1 MYYFAINPN
10 SLKSNNAEIRCL
22 FRRNELQSLH
32 LVPDNLTSPLRQ
44 RQQSQPIPSL
54 VLHHH
59 QQQPQP
65 QSAQLNYKPAQYHYQ
80 INSNHLKNA
89 SQIGENEFR
98 MSTKIIDRQHPIT
111 YLRHSHFYVGL
122 VRELILSRTL
132 YLHIDRSCVSGT
144 ENSTTFI
151 ALPSNTSDSGGG
163 FNTNRT
169 SYLSTHNNVDDGGK
183 SAIPVLLTLEHES
196 WDMLLPDN
204 TMGMSEQT
212 YIELNVKLENE
223 TVSRTIELYAE
234 NELGERLACQPSRHC
249 VRWCL
254 LTCDGE
260 TINSTKPVMVHCMFI
275 VETGVLKVRVSD
287 GRLNDRL
294 FKLWFELITDY
305 YRQQLR
311 SRTPLTTI
319 LERASRLNQW
329 VNVRHN
335 SNINIKMM
343 PWRDP
348 YTKENLRDTLRRLS
362 AHNTLTY
369 PHHQFYQFCRL
380 LLQEHVAQTHPS
392 YSRNLIFIPVNVE
405 VLHVPLIK
413 AGRLNGTT
421 GVTKTFTTAVDD
433 DDAKM
438 T

>member
-1 MYYFAINPN
+1 MYYFAVNPN
-10 SLKSNNAEIRCL
+10 SFKSNNAEMRYL
-22 FRRNELQSLH
+22 FQKNELQRLH
-32 LVPDNLTSPLRQ
+32 LVSDIQTPPLRH
-44 RQQSQPIPSL
+44 RQQSPSAAAL
-54 VLHHH
+54 LLS
-59 QQQPQP
+59 QQQPLPSSSQP
-65 QSAQLNYKPAQYHYQ
+65 SDKPQQYHYR
-80 INSNHLKNA
+80 INANHPKNA
-89 SQIGENEFR
+89 SQIGGNELR
-98 MSTKIIDRQHPIT
+98 MSTKIIERQHPIT

-122 VRELILSRTL
+122 VRELTLSRTL
-132 YLHIDRSCVSGT
+132 YLHIDHNSAGGVENDNTYFVTPSGDTRKNDRSR
-144 ENSTTFI
+144 NTTTT
-151 ALPSNTSDSGGG
+151 SNRNG
-163 FNTNRT
+163 
-169 SYLSTHNNVDDGGK
+169 YLSTHNNGDGVGK
-183 SAIPVLLTLEHES
+183 SAVPVLLTLEHES

-254 LTCDGE
+254 LACDE
-260 TINSTKPVMVHCMFI
+260 DSISSSKPVVVHCMFI
-275 VETGVLKVRVSD
+275 VETGVLKVRVRD
-287 GRLNDRL
+287 GRLNDDC
-294 FKLWFELITDY
+294 FKVWFDLISDY

-311 SRTPLTTI
+311 NRTSITKI
-319 LERASRLNQW
+319 LERASRLNLW
-329 VNVRHN
+329 TNVHHN
-335 SNINIKMM
+335 SSVNIKMM

-380 LLQEHVAQTHPS
+380 LLQEYVAQTHPS
-392 YSRNLIFIPVNVE
+392 HSRNLIFIPAHVE

-413 AGRLNGTT
+413 AGRVNGTVGGT
-421 GVTKTFTTAVDD
+421 RTVTTAIDVE
-433 DDAKM
+433 M

>member
-1 MYYFAINPN
+1 MYYFAVNPN
-10 SLKSNNAEIRCL
+10 ALKSNNAEMRYL
-22 FRRNELQSLH
+22 FQKNELQRLH
-32 LVPDNLTSPLRQ
+32 LVSDNQTPPLRQ
-44 RQQSQPIPSL
+44 RQQSPPIPSL
-54 VLHHH
+54 LLP
-59 QQQPQP
+59 QQQQQSPPSSQFNHQP
-65 QSAQLNYKPAQYHYQ
+65 QQYHYR
-80 INSNHLKNA
+80 INANQAKNA
-89 SQIGENEFR
+89 SQIGGNELR
-98 MSTKIIDRQHPIT
+98 MSAKIIERQHPIT

-122 VRELILSRTL
+122 VRELTLSRTL
-132 YLHIDRSCVSGT
+132 YLHIDRNSADGVENDNTYFVTPSGNAR
-144 ENSTTFI
+144 NSDRSRNTTTT
-151 ALPSNTSDSGGG
+151 SN
-163 FNTNRT
+163 
-169 SYLSTHNNVDDGGK
+169 SYLSTHNNGDGVGK
-183 SAIPVLLTLEHES
+183 SAVPVLLTLEHES

-254 LTCDGE
+254 LACDEE
-260 TINSTKPVMVHCMFI
+260 TISSAKPVVVHCMFI
-275 VETGVLKVRVSD
+275 VETGVLKVRVRD

-294 FKLWFELITDY
+294 FKIWFDMISDY

-311 SRTPLTTI
+311 TRTPITTI
-319 LERASRLNQW
+319 LERASRLNLW
-329 VNVRHN
+329 INVRHN
-335 SNINIKMM
+335 SDINIKMM

-380 LLQEHVAQTHPS
+380 LLQEYVAQTHPS
-392 YSRNLIFIPVNVE
+392 YSRNLIFIPANVE

-413 AGRLNGTT
+413 AGRVNGTAGGT
-421 GVTKTFTTAVDD
+421 RSVATAVDVE
-433 DDAKM
+433 M

>member
-1 MYYFAINPN
+1 MYYFAVNPN
-10 SLKSNNAEIRCL
+10 SLKSTNAEIRCL
-22 FRRNELQSLH
+22 LQRNELQRLH
-32 LVPDNLTSPLRQ
+32 LVPDNLTCPLRQ
-44 RQQSQPIPSL
+44 RQQSQPTSPS
-54 VLHHH
+54 VLH
-59 QQQPQP
+59 QQPQP
-65 QSAQLNYKPAQYHYQ
+65 QSERLNHKPEQHHYQ
-80 INSNHLKNA
+80 INSNSKNT
-89 SQIGENEFR
+89 SQIVGNEFR
-98 MSTKIIDRQHPIT
+98 MSAKIIDRQHPIT

-132 YLHIDRSCVSGT
+132 YLHIDRNSVTGI
-144 ENSTTFI
+144 ENSDFVTI
-151 ALPSNTSDSGGG
+151 PDNLVDSDGSCD
-163 FNTNRT
+163 TNNN
-169 SYLSTHNNVDDGGK
+169 SYLSTHNNGDGVGK
-183 SAIPVLLTLEHES
+183 SAVPVLLTLEHES

-254 LTCDGE
+254 LASDVE
-260 TINSTKPVMVHCMFI
+260 TISSAKPVVVHCMFI

-287 GRLNDRL
+287 GRLNVRL
-294 FKLWFELITDY
+294 FKVWFELISDY

-311 SRTPLTTI
+311 TRTPITTI
-319 LERASRLNQW
+319 LDRASRFNLW
-329 VNVRHN
+329 TSVRHN
-335 SNINIKMM
+335 SDVKIKMM

-380 LLQEHVAQTHPS
+380 LLQEHVAKTHTRF
-392 YSRNLIFIPVNVE
+392 SRNSIFIPENVE

-413 AGRLNGTT
+413 AGRMNGTT
-421 GVTKTFTTAVDD
+421 SVTKTITTAADD
-433 DDAKM
+433 VEMA
-438 T
+438 